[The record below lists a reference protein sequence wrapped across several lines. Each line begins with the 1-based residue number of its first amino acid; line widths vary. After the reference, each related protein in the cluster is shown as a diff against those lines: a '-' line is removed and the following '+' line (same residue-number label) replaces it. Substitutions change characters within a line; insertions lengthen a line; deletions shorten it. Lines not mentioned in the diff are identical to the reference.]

1 MKGNLKKYLAS
12 FFIPVIIFLIAE
24 ALKGFNL
31 NGSDLI
37 VDDLREQ
44 YTYFLLFLKKVIMG
58 EESIIYSFQVGLG
71 TNMFPNFA
79 YYIACPFNILIILS
93 LTISPSIFYYTL
105 F

>member
-44 YTYFLLFLKKVIMG
+44 Y
-58 EESIIYSFQVGLG
+58 
-71 TNMFPNFA
+71 
-79 YYIACPFNILIILS
+79 
-93 LTISPSIFYYTL
+93 IF
-105 F
+105 